1 MTRIGSTRLPSGLG
15 AAAFRVGSRLS
26 LRDAGGAADDE
37 HVSDAQYEAVLTALE
52 ARGYRDV
59 GEIELEHGRIEA
71 DAVHPDGHE
80 VDLELDPESLEIL
93 SEERD

>member
-15 AAAFRVGSRLS
+15 AAAFALGAAL
-26 LRDAGGAADDE
+26 AFATPAAADDE
-37 HVSDAQYEAVLTALE
+37 RVSDAQYEAVLAALE

-59 GEIELEHGRIEA
+59 GDVELEHGRIEA